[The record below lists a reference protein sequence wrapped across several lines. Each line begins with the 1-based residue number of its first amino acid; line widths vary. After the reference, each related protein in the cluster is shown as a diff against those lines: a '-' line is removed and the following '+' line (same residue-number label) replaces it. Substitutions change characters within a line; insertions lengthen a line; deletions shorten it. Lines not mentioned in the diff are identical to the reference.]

1 MRYLH
6 NSRSYDA
13 MLSSGERQA
22 PGDWYFPQRSKG
34 IIVSLD
40 WDVRKVHSLADQ
52 EDINGAQIELVKVG
66 EGSQTIVGRVHSS
79 VKLADSYQHSALERR
94 RGKL

>member
-1 MRYLH
+1 
-6 NSRSYDA
+6 
-13 MLSSGERQA
+13 MLSLSGERQA

-52 EDINGAQIELVKVG
+52 EDINGA
-66 EGSQTIVGRVHSS
+66 
-79 VKLADSYQHSALERR
+79 
-94 RGKL
+94 